1 MKNAEMYLK
10 ACCAAPDS
18 GGIWF
23 VEYSYALLLFFDF
36 SVQKITVA
44 EIIPTQKFELTAS
57 FFGMY
62 VNEDTVVLIPN
73 TASYIYLYSKSTKNF
88 STLSVREACFGLF
101 RETIEYREQLFCI
114 PNLYNRI
121 LKFDLYSNEITYFDI
136 KFNEIGLLG
145 MHGIPAACAKDNLIY
160 MVIENRILVFDM
172 QLCKFVSEVR
182 IDNSKLSSV
191 DVSEKYIYVFDVNEK
206 MIYCLD
212 RKTLKILKRQEIGN
226 KNVKIVCLFDSLV
239 IAEAVET
246 PFRWIFDEKL
256 NIQKE
261 EINER
266 LMERNSYCFSKWVK
280 SKDYIYEIS
289 ADNHIIL
296 YDSFGKKEC
305 YEINGDEILCQKLRE
320 YVLTC
325 RREKKYE
332 VLYESKMLDFQF
344 FLSNI
349 LQ

>member
-1 MKNAEMYLK
+1 MKDEKIYLK
-10 ACCAAPDS
+10 SCCASLDS

-36 SVQKITVA
+36 SGQKITIA
-44 EIIPTQKFELTAS
+44 EVIPTQKFELTAS

-62 VNEDTVVLIPN
+62 VNKDTVVLIPN
-73 TASYIYLYSKSTKNF
+73 TANCIYLYSKSNKTF
-88 STLSVREACFGLF
+88 STFSVQEACFGLF
-101 RETIEYREQLFCI
+101 REAIEYEGNLFCI

-121 LKFDLYSNEITYFDI
+121 LKFELNSDEMCYFDI
-136 KFNEIGLLG
+136 ESNEIGLSEK
-145 MHGIPAACAKDNLIY
+145 HGILSACAKDNYIY

-172 QLCKFVSEVR
+172 QLCKFVSKVC

-191 DVSEKYIYVFDVNEK
+191 DVSEKYIYVFDVNKK

-212 RKTLKILKRQEIGN
+212 RKTLKILKGKEIEN
-226 KNVKIVCLFDSLV
+226 KNVKIICFFDTHV
-239 IAEAVET
+239 IAEAVDT
-246 PFRWIFDEKL
+246 PCRWIFDEQL

-261 EINER
+261 EINESLSGR
-266 LMERNSYCFSKWVK
+266 KGYCFSKWIK
-280 SKDYIYEIS
+280 TKDYIYEIS

-296 YDSFGKKEC
+296 YNPFWKKVF
-305 YEINGDEILCQKLRE
+305 YEINGEKILCQKIRE
-320 YVLTC
+320 CVLTC

-332 VLYESKMLDFQF
+332 VLYESKMLDLQF
-344 FLSNI
+344 FISSV